1 MNAAKKESN
10 RIVALD
16 MHPDVFSAACLQG
29 PDPAQARTLWTH
41 DRRPT
46 AQLEQWAGEHL
57 AQGDAVVLEASGNSF
72 EVAHRLHQ
80 LGHVALVLESCQA
93 GRIKHGFC
101 DDDRQSAIK
110 LARVYLTGLA
120 KIVWQPD
127 ERTRQLR
134 ELLFAYRNSVKDAT
148 RSRNRI
154 RSYLNERCVRLPEG
168 TQLTQPSGKAKAP
181 SARGWSPLQ
190 KRLLED
196 AFDQLWAAE
205 TRRKGLESAMAQ
217 ELATAPKWARLW
229 RLMGARHRVAFALMA
244 MVGDGHRFPTAKK
257 LVAYLGLAPRRKQS
271 GNDEKGRQLG
281 IGNGGRGDVRAL
293 PIQSAHNALSQK
305 ASPLHGWGW
314 KLLVR
319 KNRQM
324 AVAAVARKLAVAIW
338 HLLKGHYCEMLEAS
352 EHLIVKLYK
361 IATVIG
367 KEALKEMGFAKRSD
381 FIDKQIELLKQT
393 T

>member
-1 MNAAKKESN
+1 
-10 RIVALD
+10 

-41 DRRPT
+41 DRLPT
-46 AQLEQWAGEHL
+46 ALLEQWARQHL
-57 AQGDAVVLEASGNSF
+57 AEGDTVVLEASGNSF

-80 LGHVALVLESCQA
+80 LGHAALVLESCQA
-93 GRIKHGFC
+93 SRIRHGFC
-101 DDDRQSAIK
+101 DDDRQSAVK

-134 ELLFAYRNSVKDAT
+134 ELLFAYRNAVKDAT

-154 RSYLNERCVRLPEG
+154 RSYLNERCARLPKG
-168 TQLTQPSGKAKAP
+168 TQLTQPSGKAKAL
-181 SARGWSPLQ
+181 SMREWSPLQ
-190 KRLLED
+190 TRLLED

-205 TRRKGLESAMAQ
+205 KRRSGLESAMAR
-217 ELATAPKWARLW
+217 ELAAAPKWARLW
-229 RLMGARHRVAFALMA
+229 RLMGVRHRVAFAIMA
-244 MVGDGHRFPTAKK
+244 MVGDVNRFPTAKK
-257 LVAYLGLAPRRKQS
+257 LVAYLGLAPRSKQS
-271 GNDEKGRQLG
+271 GNDQKGRQLG
-281 IGNGGRGDVRAL
+281 IGNGGRGEVRAL
-293 PIQSAHNALSQK
+293 LVQSAHNALSQK
-305 ASPLHGWGW
+305 ASPLRCWGW

-338 HLLKGHYCEMLEAS
+338 HLLKGHYSQMLEAS

-367 KEALKEMGFAKRSD
+367 KEALKEMGFANRSE
-381 FIDKQIELLKQT
+381 FIDQQIELLKQNT
-393 T
+393 